1 MPRNSYFG
9 VIKSI
14 HFSSF
19 DCGLKVIYE
28 VLLEETTKKTL
39 AIQLKS
45 GVRMLLSD
53 LRWKTQFKRRLELAG
68 LGEWGRNVREERI
81 LEIPRGERENLF
93 VF

>member
-1 MPRNSYFG
+1 
-9 VIKSI
+9 
-14 HFSSF
+14 
-19 DCGLKVIYE
+19 
-28 VLLEETTKKTL
+28 
-39 AIQLKS
+39 
-45 GVRMLLSD
+45 MLLSD